1 MKKLLFAIG
10 SIAAMIIVS
19 SCSADSLDDMNKENA
34 INKDQISKSISI
46 DTLQVAPSQ
55 LLDDGV
61 DDKDRTKE

>member
-1 MKKLLFAIG
+1 MKKLLFGIG

-19 SCSADSLDDMNKENA
+19 SCSADSLDDTNKENA
-34 INKDQISKSISI
+34 INKDQISRSIRI